1 MNESLIGFRHEETLG
16 IITGCGLKVTKEGK
30 LQKIITARF
39 HSSYII
45 VSRMWVEKIGRFR
58 LLKRTAAG

>member
-1 MNESLIGFRHEETLG
+1 M
-16 IITGCGLKVTKEGK
+16 TKERK

-45 VSRMWVEKIGRFR
+45 VSRMWVEIIGRFR
-58 LLKRTAAG
+58 LLKRTAAGRLRLTCTHSQVW